1 MGSIGVRDI
10 FYFFLELWSY
20 YAAMEYNYE
29 QFVREQSEG
38 LQIYGHT
45 RKEFFRSKK
54 RAHINGFLKS
64 S

>member
-1 MGSIGVRDI
+1 
-10 FYFFLELWSY
+10 
-20 YAAMEYNYE
+20 MEYNYE